1 MRSQDVP
8 CGCTDG
14 WMDRDRQA
22 DTHDEA
28 NRHFLHFEFV
38 PKNKYVIK
46 VVRAN
51 ITEVM
56 FFLTVDIVG
65 FTPDCIDRF
74 VK

>member
-1 MRSQDVP
+1 MFHVDVQ
-8 CGCTDG
+8 TDG
-14 WMDRDRQA
+14 WTDRGRQA

-28 NRHFLHFEFV
+28 NRHFYILHLYL
-38 PKNKYVIK
+38 KSKYGVK

-56 FFLTVDIVG
+56 FFLTVEVVG
-65 FTPDCIDRF
+65 FTPDCIASF

>member
-1 MRSQDVP
+1 MFHVDVQ
-8 CGCTDG
+8 TDG
-14 WMDRDRQA
+14 RTDRDRQA

-28 NRHFLHFEFV
+28 NRHFCILHLYL
-38 PKNKYVIK
+38 KSKYVVK

-56 FFLTVDIVG
+56 FFLTVEVVG
-65 FTPDCIDRF
+65 FIQDCIARF